1 MICCVLQDVE
11 TTHQSSA
18 SLASV
23 DIHTYHESLE
33 HVLTWMLEA
42 EEMLQQQE
50 AIASDVQN
58 VKQQFHAHEVRASL
72 SLALG
77 DIV

>member
-1 MICCVLQDVE
+1 MLYCILQDVA
-11 TTHQSSA
+11 HQSTA
-18 SLASV
+18 SLASI

-58 VKQQFHAHEVRASL
+58 VKQQFHAHEVGSVL
-72 SLALG
+72 
-77 DIV
+77 